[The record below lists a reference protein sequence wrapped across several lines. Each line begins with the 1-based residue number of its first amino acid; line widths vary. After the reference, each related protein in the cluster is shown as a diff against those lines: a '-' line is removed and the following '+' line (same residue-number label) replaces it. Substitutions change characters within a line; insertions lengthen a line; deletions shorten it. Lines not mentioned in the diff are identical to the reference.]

1 MPKDVALRSTRSR
14 SLTSAAGFLLA
25 LCSFGWGSAYGA
37 SPDRCDANPD
47 CSRLAEQAAQ
57 LAAATQYEQAL
68 VLYQQAYERS
78 AEPRLLINIGR
89 SNYRLGRVRLALD
102 AFLKMRAELPDGE
115 PDLMERLQAFTA
127 DAQQA
132 FDADARELAPP
143 TGWDAPPASSPVR
156 SPASAT
162 TDRCLTDAVCQQIS
176 DQAAQLAAQ
185 TSYDR
190 SLVLYERAFA
200 RSQEPRLLLNIGR
213 CYYRLGR
220 VRKALSSYRALHLA
234 IPVLEPDLQKRFDLF
249 VAEANTSV
257 TRDQQAAYSGV
268 EPAPLGAPASSG
280 ESIWSRPVLGGR
292 PLWRVAVGGGAA
304 GLGVLFIAL
313 GAGALSAHGGCVTAS
328 TSMPGSC
335 AVMTRSDGQ
344 RSTLLLDGV
353 TPGVPLL
360 VLGGALAI
368 GGAVLIALPGR
379 NRTTAGLRL
388 QPSNMTLLAR

>member
-1 MPKDVALRSTRSR
+1 MPKVVALRSTRLR
-14 SLTSAAGFLLA
+14 SSTSAAGFLLA
-25 LCSFGWGSAYGA
+25 LFSLGSAHA
-37 SPDRCDANPD
+37 APTDRCDASPD

-57 LAAATQYEQAL
+57 QAAATQYEQAL
-68 VLYQQAYERS
+68 ALYQQAYERS
-78 AEPRLLINIGR
+78 GEPRLLINIGR

-102 AFLKMRAELPDGE
+102 AFLKMQADLPDGE
-115 PDLMERLQAFTA
+115 PELMERLQAFTA

-132 FDADARELAPP
+132 FDADARELAPSP
-143 TGWDAPPASSPVR
+143 GWDWAPGSSASRPAAPAPP
-156 SPASAT
+156 
-162 TDRCLTDAVCQQIS
+162 DRCLGDAVCQQTS

-190 SLVLYERAFA
+190 SLLLYERAFA

-220 VRKALSSYRALHLA
+220 VRKALSSYRALRLA
-234 IPVLEPDLQKRFDLF
+234 IPVLEPDLQKRFELF
-249 VAEANTSV
+249 VAEANTSL
-257 TRDQQAAYSGV
+257 TRDQAATYSGV
-268 EPAPLGAPASSG
+268 EPPPLGMKSEPG
-280 ESIWSRPVLGGR
+280 ESFFSRPVLGGR
-292 PLWRVAVGGGAA
+292 PLWRVAAGGGAA

-313 GAGALSAHGGCVTAS
+313 GAGALSAHGSCVTPS
-328 TSMPGSC
+328 SSMPGSC
-335 AVMTRSDGQ
+335 AVMTRPDGQ

-379 NRTTAGLRL
+379 NKTTAGLRL
-388 QPSNMTLLAR
+388 LPTNTTLLAR